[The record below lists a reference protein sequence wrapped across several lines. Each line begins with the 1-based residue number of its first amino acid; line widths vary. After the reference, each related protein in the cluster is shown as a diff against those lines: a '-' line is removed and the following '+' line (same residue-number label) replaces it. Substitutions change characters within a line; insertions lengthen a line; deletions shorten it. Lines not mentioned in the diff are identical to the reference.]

1 MEDKSEGACNLEVK
15 WFVLHFFMQNNSAT
29 LALGVENE
37 LGLISS
43 NEVDGRKNI
52 QSIKVASSIFI
63 FYPLYRRI
71 IKDKDQTGRE

>member
-1 MEDKSEGACNLEVK
+1 MEDKSEGTCDLEVK
-15 WFVLHFFMQNNSAT
+15 WFVLDFFMQNNSTT
-29 LALGVENE
+29 LVLGAENG

-63 FYPLYRRI
+63 SHPLYRRI
-71 IKDKDQTGRE
+71 IKDKNQTGRE

>member
-1 MEDKSEGACNLEVK
+1 MEDKSEGTCNLEVK
-15 WFVLHFFMQNNSAT
+15 WFALDFFMQNNSAT
-29 LALGVENE
+29 LVLGVENG

-63 FYPLYRRI
+63 SYPLYRRI

>member
-1 MEDKSEGACNLEVK
+1 MEDKSEGTCNLEVK
-15 WFVLHFFMQNNSAT
+15 WFILDFFMQNNSAT
-29 LALGVENE
+29 LVLGVENG

-52 QSIKVASSIFI
+52 QAIKVASSIFI
-63 FYPLYRRI
+63 SYPLYRRI